1 MEMWQFYSDQGN
13 AADFGQWML
22 EMYDRTIEQY
32 GLKRGNEF
40 CLEKAEDMDFDGQK
54 AMKLVFKTED
64 GLMTIKSTIFRYFI
78 PDQENERFIEL
89 ERSFMIESQEDM
101 EAFERLAESLQWTD
115 R

>member
-1 MEMWQFYSDQGN
+1 
-13 AADFGQWML
+13 
-22 EMYDRTIEQY
+22 
-32 GLKRGNEF
+32 
-40 CLEKAEDMDFDGQK
+40 
-54 AMKLVFKTED
+54 
-64 GLMTIKSTIFRYFI
+64 MTIKSTMFRYFI